1 MARSGSVCGKP
12 RRRYHHFHIFSR
24 RIGRDS
30 YSVKIFLA
38 TKILHLIEAFC
49 QPTFLFAQ
57 QQNHHLIFFLLE
69 TVNNLVQ
76 VNLNNPPKYK
86 KIPFFSINSMV
97 MLHLFTVLFDDEKYF
112 TNWQLFLQT
121 KTLLIAS
128 VVKEEPEKVIKP
140 GKIRYNTM

>member
-1 MARSGSVCGKP
+1 MARSGRVCGKSH
-12 RRRYHHFHIFSR
+12 RRHHHFYIFSR
-24 RIGRDS
+24 RVGRDS
-30 YSVKIFLA
+30 YSVQIFLA

-86 KIPFFSINSMV
+86 KNTIFQYQFDGNAPLVYCVIRRRKVFHQLAALPTDENSIDRVRCKRGTRKS
-97 MLHLFTVLFDDEKYF
+97 H
-112 TNWQLFLQT
+112 
-121 KTLLIAS
+121 KT
-128 VVKEEPEKVIKP
+128 
-140 GKIRYNTM
+140 R